1 MHTPLHHWLAVI
13 DNLSVLH
20 SYATVSSAPYRG
32 RSTNVGVGAL
42 NLLIFLAGCTA
53 EAIALEAAP
62 ETALVLQQTFGIAS
76 AVTVT
81 GTLLALTPVGSSW
94 LFNDTHVHKFAA
106 SGDGTSATTQH
117 DNPVLD
123 GIHQ

>member
-1 MHTPLHHWLAVI
+1 MHTPLRHWLAVI
-13 DNLSVLH
+13 DILSVWH
-20 SYATVSSAPYRG
+20 SYVTVSSAPYRG
-32 RSTNVGVGAL
+32 RGTNVGVGAL

-62 ETALVLQQTFGIAS
+62 ETALVLQQIFGIAS
-76 AVTVT
+76 AVTMI
-81 GTLLALTPVGSSW
+81 GTLLALTPLGSSW
-94 LFNDTHVHKFAA
+94 LCNDAHVHKFAA